1 MYQINVTDRTHT
13 TEAANAASVSP
24 RHQSFDSKF
33 RPGAVLALAERCT
46 R

>member
-1 MYQINVTDRTHT
+1 MYQINVTDRPHT

-24 RHQSFDSKF
+24 RHQSFDSKL

>member
-1 MYQINVTDRTHT
+1 MLQIYLINQTHT
-13 TEAANAASVSP
+13 AEAATAASVSP
-24 RHQSFDSKF
+24 RLRSFDTKR